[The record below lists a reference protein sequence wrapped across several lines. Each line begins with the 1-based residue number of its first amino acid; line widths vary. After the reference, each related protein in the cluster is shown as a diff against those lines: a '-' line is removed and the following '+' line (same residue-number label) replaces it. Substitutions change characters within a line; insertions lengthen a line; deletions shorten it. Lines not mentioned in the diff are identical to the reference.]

1 MGGCAMSRSAN
12 RLPRTLTIAL
22 SLTACLLASSAVVAA
37 DKTGYYGYGLKAT
50 PEQIA
55 GWDIDVRPDGK
66 GLPPGSGSVE
76 DGEYLYEEKCAECHG
91 SFGEGVGK
99 YPTLAG
105 GEGSL
110 RDDRPHKTVGS
121 YWKYTS
127 TLWDYIHRAMPFTQP
142 ESLGDDE
149 VYALTAYV
157 LYLNDLVEDDFVLTQ
172 ENLSSIRLPNEGNFI
187 PDARPDVTNKH
198 CMKKCRNPA
207 DIKITSEAP
216 AYVPEPKSEPV
227 ATGGSMAG
235 AAGKPV
241 FDQYCA
247 ICHASGV
254 GGAPIVGDIEAW
266 APRIAQGMDQMVGHA
281 VDGYQGDAGMMP
293 AKGGFSQLSD
303 EEVRQAVQAMVEAS
317 Q

>member
-1 MGGCAMSRSAN
+1 MSRSAK
-12 RLPRTLTIAL
+12 RLPRSVTIAL
-22 SLTACLLASSAVVAA
+22 SLTACLLGSSAVVAA

>member
-1 MGGCAMSRSAN
+1 MSSLADC
-12 RLPRTLTIAL
+12 LPRSVATLVLVI
-22 SLTACLLASSAVVAA
+22 CLLGVSAAGAA
-37 DKTGYYGYGLKAT
+37 DKAGYYGYGQLAT

-55 GWDIDVRPDGK
+55 SWNIDVRPDGI

-76 DGEYLYEEKCAECHG
+76 GGEFLYEEKCAECHG

-110 RDDRPHKTVGS
+110 QDDRPQKTVGS

-157 LYLNDLVEDDFVLTQ
+157 LYLNDLVDDDFVLTRK
-172 ENLSSIRLPNEGNFI
+172 NLSSIRLPNEGNFI
-187 PDARPDVTNKH
+187 PDARPDVRNKR
-198 CMKKCRNPA
+198 CMKNCRNPA
-207 DIKITSEAP
+207 DIEITSQAP
-216 AYVPEPKSEPV
+216 AYVSEPEV
-227 ATGGSMAG
+227 VQVGGGGSVSDSSG
-235 AAGKPV
+235 RPV
-241 FDQYCA
+241 YDQYCA
-247 ICHASGV
+247 ICHGNGA
-254 GGAPIVGDIEAW
+254 GGAPIVGEVESW
-266 APRIAQGMDQMVGHA
+266 EPRIAQGIDTLVGHA
-281 VDGYQGDAGMMP
+281 VEGYQGDAGIMP
-293 AKGGFSQLSD
+293 AKGGFLQLSTG
-303 EEVRQAVQAMVEAS
+303 EVRDAVQTMVEAS